1 MITVYSRQW
10 VKSAE
15 PGIPPEKGNKMV
27 NLKDKPFYLNDDQI
41 MWVEKT
47 IQGMSL
53 DEKIGQ
59 MFVDMVYD

>member
-1 MITVYSRQW
+1 MDISGKGLYDNDLISAV

-15 PGIPPEKGNKMV
+15 PGIPPEKGNNMV
-27 NLKDKPFYLNDDQI
+27 NLKDKPFYLNDEQI

-53 DEKIGQ
+53 DE
-59 MFVDMVYD
+59 